1 MIGQSLGLGKSGL
14 VSLYAFFTDG
24 YEKRMYRNF
33 DTPSDFITNPLVDK
47 TYNNPSSFFI

>member
-1 MIGQSLGLGKSGL
+1 LAWESRGF

-33 DTPSDFITNPLVDK
+33 DTPSDLFLNYARFVRL
-47 TYNNPSSFFI
+47 